1 MTTLGAIHH
10 GDIDRITDAAMNDAI
25 NVCNTGE
32 GYCRRCHA
40 DRGLGVQGTCR
51 YQNAQIDVMNA
62 YGMNGLTPVTIE
74 ALEYRIVVADSLLT
88 AARQA
93 LIAAQQQMGASR

>member
-1 MTTLGAIHH
+1 VSIAPPILTAETRL
-10 GDIDRITDAAMNDAI
+10 
-25 NVCNTGE
+25 
-32 GYCRRCHA
+32 RRVA
-40 DRGLGVQGTCR
+40 ER